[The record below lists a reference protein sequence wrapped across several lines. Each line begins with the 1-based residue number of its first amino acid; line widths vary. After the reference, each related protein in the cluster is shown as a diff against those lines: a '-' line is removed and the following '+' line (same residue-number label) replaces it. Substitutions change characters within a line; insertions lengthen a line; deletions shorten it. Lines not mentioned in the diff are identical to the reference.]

1 MRAPASNANCPAP
14 SPCLCTPGIINCE
27 GKGLTSVPTYRSS
40 TSTKF
45 HTLLLANNNISVIP
59 PNAFVGLSS
68 VNVSTIRLDRN
79 NINVIAQ
86 SAFQGIQDNVLDIS
100 LSDNL
105 ITSLPMAFSSL
116 SKLKSLD
123 VAGNPIPG
131 FTGSGR
137 HGHGS
142 DGLTNIVMTNIGDT
156 LTSFRFGSRTALQ
169 TWPHSLKHLIQ
180 LQELTV
186 SGSAVAYFPANAF
199 YGFEHTL
206 RKLTIEYASLARVP
220 IGINSL
226 TRLDEL
232 HLDNL
237 EYPFDDSSMIAAP
250 FTRIA
255 NTLKVLSL
263 KNDSLT
269 VFPEA
274 IQQLNSLKSLILD
287 GNNLEFVS
295 DEAIKLLK
303 SSNVTSLS
311 LQNCNLKRV
320 PGAISDLINLL
331 SLKLDGNYIRSLES
345 TDLHNL
351 NHLRTL
357 TVSQNPLKYIS
368 DNALCGLNQLI
379 NFDLVNT
386 SLTEVSKSF
395 QNLKKLRRLDLTDSK
410 IDCTCDVTWMNKW
423 RAQCQHSGQV
433 EIMGQ
438 CETINM
444 EIEKYID
451 DRLLS
456 CPDFIRGNFTCG
468 TTSCRP

>member
-1 MRAPASNANCPAP
+1 M
-14 SPCLCTPGIINCE
+14 TQ
-27 GKGLTSVPTYRSS
+27 
-40 TSTKF
+40 F
-45 HTLLLANNNISVIP
+45 HTLLLGNNNISVIG

-68 VNVSTIRLDRN
+68 VNVSIIRLDHN

-86 SAFQGIQDNVLDIS
+86 SAFQGIASKVLDIS
-100 LSDNL
+100 LSDNQL
-105 ITSLPMAFSSL
+105 SSLPEAFSSL
-116 SKLKSLD
+116 SNLRSLD
-123 VAGNPIPG
+123 VASNPIPG

-142 DGLTNIVMTNIGDT
+142 DGLTDIVMKNIGDT
-156 LTSFRFGSRTALQ
+156 LTKFRFGSRTALQ
-169 TWPHSLKHLIQ
+169 TWPHSLTHLNQ
-180 LQELTV
+180 LQDLTV

-206 RKLTIEYASLARVP
+206 RKLKIEYASLARVP

-226 TRLDEL
+226 TRLEEL

-237 EYPFDDSSMIAAP
+237 EYPFDDNSMIAAP

-274 IQQLNSLKSLILD
+274 IQQLHFLKNLILD

-303 SSNVTSLS
+303 NSNVTSLS

-320 PGAISDLINLL
+320 PGAISDLTNLL
-331 SLKLDGNYIRSLES
+331 TLKLAGNSIRSLES

-357 TVSQNPLKYIS
+357 TLSQNPLKYIS

-379 NFDLVNT
+379 NFNLVNT

-395 QNLKKLRRLDLTDSK
+395 QNLKNLRRLDLTHSK

-423 RAQCQHSGQV
+423 RAQCQQSGQV

-438 CETINM
+438 CETINQG
-444 EIEKYID
+444 IEEYID
-451 DRLLS
+451 LRLQS
-456 CPDFIRGNFTCG
+456 CPDYTKVNFTCG
-468 TTSCRP
+468 TTSCTT